1 MKSTT
6 SIKLLLLTFF
16 LITQVSF
23 SQVKI
28 GGKVGYSIGRITD
41 NSDNIYTEEYESS
54 SGVDVGVFIEYPVSE
69 LFSLQMEVLYTQ
81 RGGERNG
88 MQPIPTA
95 ALDAFGSVDQL
106 NYMLSL
112 QDKDPVTD
120 SNPMYADFNNVSE
133 LNYLEIPILGKLGW
147 GDTWRFYVEA
157 GPYVGFLVSASQNTS
172 GTSLI
177 TLDAAGTDPLTVI
190 NPLHDP
196 TNPSSGPL
204 WVQVPPQSFD
214 AETSTRSELNTYNF
228 GFHAGAGLIRKLADK
243 HEVFLGFRG
252 SWGAKTIQKDKVY
265 GESHIGGLVF
275 SLGYAYIL

>member
-120 SNPMYADFNNVSE
+120 SNPMYADFNNVSD

-275 SLGYAYIL
+275 SLGYAYVL